1 MSDRH
6 SAHHGA
12 ADDALD
18 RPDGQVVDETGPRRH
33 DEAADDD
40 YGHPGTD
47 DHTHPDAGGY
57 THPEPVE
64 EFFVAQDVPQ
74 RAGSGSRRTPSEA
87 KRRRRIRRTVV
98 LLVVL
103 ALFAGT
109 VYGAALMLRDVL
121 GLNDVKDYAGPGGEE
136 TVFTVSE
143 GAGALAIGTGL
154 ETADIVADSV
164 TFVEALGAI
173 ADGREVQP
181 GEYEMRLQMSSSAAA
196 EALLGEDPTL
206 VSYAAVA
213 RDLRQGEVFDILA
226 DSTGIPRAEF
236 DALAEDPA
244 QFGLPDQALSLE
256 GYLHPGEY
264 RFDVE
269 ATATDILTEM
279 ITATTDRLAQ
289 DGVTDPDEQYEILT
303 VASIVQAEAQEGDY
317 ATVAGSVYNRLKP
330 GNTETNGLIQ
340 SDATV
345 TYGLGTR
352 TYQLTDEEK
361 KDTSNPYNTY
371 ANPGLPKGPIGS
383 PSDEA
388 IDATVNPADV
398 PFYFWVTV
406 DLDTG
411 ETKFSE
417 TYAEHLKYVAEYEAW
432 CGDNPGRCE

>member
-6 SAHHGA
+6 STPQGA
-12 ADDALD
+12 ADHPADHSAD
-18 RPDGQVVDETGPRRH
+18 QPDDGYY
-33 DEAADDD
+33 DEAHED
-40 YGHPGTD
+40 GP
-47 DHTHPDAGGY
+47 

-64 EFFVAQDVPQ
+64 EFFVAQDVP
-74 RAGSGSRRTPSEA
+74 RPNTRRPSSQA
-87 KRRRRIRRTVV
+87 KRRRRIRRTVIM
-98 LLVVL
+98 LVVL

-109 VYGAALMLRDVL
+109 VYGAALMLREFL

-136 TVFTVSE
+136 TVFSVPE

-154 ETADIVADSV
+154 ESADIVADSA
-164 TFVEALGAI
+164 TFVTALSAI
-173 ADGREVQP
+173 AEGREVQP
-181 GEYEMRLQMSSSAAA
+181 GEYEMRLQMSSAAAA
-196 EALLGEDPTL
+196 EALLGEDPTM

-213 RDLRQGEVFDILA
+213 RDLRQGEVFDILSE
-226 DSTGIPRAEF
+226 STGIPRAEF
-236 DALAEDPA
+236 DALAKDPA
-244 QFGLPDQALSLE
+244 QFGLPAQALSLE

-269 ATATDILTEM
+269 ATATDIITEM
-279 ITATTDRLAQ
+279 VTATTDRLAE
-289 DGVTDPDEQYEILT
+289 DGVTDPAEQYRILT

-317 ATVAGSVYNRLKP
+317 ATVAGSIYNRLKP
-330 GNTETNGLIQ
+330 GNTETNGFIQ
-340 SDATV
+340 SDASV

-361 KDTSNPYNTY
+361 TDTSNPYNTY

-388 IDATVNPADV
+388 IDAAVEPADV

-417 TYAEHLKYVAEYEAW
+417 TYAEHLRYVAEYEAW
-432 CGDNPGRCE
+432 CADHPGRCQ